1 MYRRVRILQG
11 IIQGIGNGVLIAVTL
26 IVILEICRIFRS
38 NTSLS
43 REIDDLK
50 EKVRNI
56 EEQLNN
62 LNK

>member
-1 MYRRVRILQG
+1 MKG
-11 IIQGIGNGVLIAVTL
+11 IVQGIGTGVLVAVIL
-26 IVILEICRIFRS
+26 IVILEICRSFRR

-50 EKVRNI
+50 ERVSNI

>member
-1 MYRRVRILQG
+1 M
-11 IIQGIGNGVLIAVTL
+11 QGIGAGVLIAVIL
-26 IVILEICRIFRS
+26 IVFFRR

-50 EKVRNI
+50 ERVSNI

-62 LNK
+62 PNK